1 MYTALIIGVI
11 GLLIWATCSRLELAS
26 LANDV
31 FFSAE
36 HKARQEM
43 SRAERASH
51 RQEKSL
57 AHQAVRFFKSIGIG
71 IGLTVIGFGGALVY
85 ALVFMT

>member
-26 LANDV
+26 HASDV
-31 FFSAE
+31 FFAAE
-36 HKARQEM
+36 HKARREM
-43 SRAERASH
+43 ARSERAS
-51 RQEKSL
+51 RQHERSS
-57 AHQAVRFFKSIGIG
+57 AHQAVRFFKSLG
-71 IGLTVIGFGGALVY
+71 IGLSAIGFGGALVY